1 MTKELAH
8 QIIKNYLKTHSLPN
22 KDCDVWVGETKY
34 TWIYLLKLCYNINS
48 WGLVIQFSFGNLMFF
63 FIQIKFCFSINIYN
77 LFYFM
82 KLFLK

>member
-34 TWIYLLKLCYNINS
+34 TWNYLLKLCYNI
-48 WGLVIQFSFGNLMFF
+48 
-63 FIQIKFCFSINIYN
+63 K
-77 LFYFM
+77 
-82 KLFLK
+82 